1 MITTCLSILLAY
13 YHNSYDIDARKG
25 IIHAALLLY
34 VYYTQQLTPLNC
46 HILYTIK
53 IYLHLLLLENT
64 HCKHTTT
71 TTPLTTLLLFPDTFQ
86 NTTILVGETVSY
98 YLTNILPHTMLTGK
112 QANQDFS
119 SLILQTALSVSP
131 SPFESISSNRSATK
145 ANQVSPPSLSL
156 SFSLSHSL
164 STSSKNKP
172 LVLPMHLILLPWQSC
187 CCCNIAANA
196 GRR

>member
-13 YHNSYDIDARKG
+13 YHSSYDIDARKG

-98 YLTNILPHTMLTGK
+98 YLTNIPHTMLTGK

-156 SFSLSHSL
+156 FLSLSLSL
-164 STSSKNKP
+164 NFLKK
-172 LVLPMHLILLPWQSC
+172 
-187 CCCNIAANA
+187 
-196 GRR
+196 